1 MLIGPLKTY
10 GLIVAHGIIKI
21 LKINKKFKLKTINS
35 CVMKLVQFGFCTK
48 CRFSHLKSDN

>member
-10 GLIVAHGIIKI
+10 RLIVAHGIIKI